1 MAPLHSRAQRRCL
14 IHPEDPEGFLEEV
27 AGAGALSVSGEAEQ
41 SWGLPAGETT
51 MKHRLQPGAWVDL
64 KHPQGCKLSEGG
76 LDWAG
81 GCCPLIPAT
90 TWVLPSPLPRNW
102 PRAPQEQLCKWPPG
116 VALLP
121 FWWLGPKNVLMLHW
135 AGGGG
140 SREGQTAC
148 TLLFPQLQL
157 QWERKASLFWKSP
170 QNFIASGSHRP
181 CLVLMIPLPATVSG
195 GPQPLPSCGNSPDP
209 FTQPSANPAQWGP
222 RQPHSD
228 MGDWCSGAAG
238 GCRPGQRSSRLKGS
252 VRGGSQASPC
262 SPGDAWG
269 LSRLWRVL
277 ASP

>member
-1 MAPLHSRAQRRCL
+1 
-14 IHPEDPEGFLEEV
+14 
-27 AGAGALSVSGEAEQ
+27 
-41 SWGLPAGETT
+41 
-51 MKHRLQPGAWVDL
+51 MKHRLEPGAWVDL

-81 GCCPLIPAT
+81 GCCPLIPAS

-102 PRAPQEQLCKWPPG
+102 PRAPQERLCKSPPG

-121 FWWLGPKNVLMLHW
+121 FWWLGPQNVLMPHW

-157 QWERKASLFWKSP
+157 QWKRKTSLFWKSP
-170 QNFIASGSHRP
+170 QNLITSGSHRP

-238 GCRPGQRSSRLKGS
+238 GCRPGQCSSRLKDSVGVGPKSWGCLGS
-252 VRGGSQASPC
+252 IKALEGPGLTLNVMDHLAAPRCVPRPFLWLFPWLGGLCFHSATHSLPSP
-262 SPGDAWG
+262 AQT
-269 LSRLWRVL
+269 SRNPAV
-277 ASP
+277 P